1 MCVCIVPTSY
11 SENAQV
17 EKPATGKFYVC
28 TWPHEKRSF
37 ASFFSFAFFFCT
49 NERH

>member
-1 MCVCIVPTSY
+1 MFFCLGKKKSQMLWVFAYDFLPTSY

-28 TWPHEKRSF
+28 T
-37 ASFFSFAFFFCT
+37 
-49 NERH
+49 